1 MSSAPLL
8 TTLALAPPSG
18 PPATLVALRN
28 RLQNPRAPQPT
39 PMAGSTAS
47 STSDAERVSI
57 RCAGLV
63 REVAAAQGFLACGL
77 GHTPAFYPQHGA
89 RCACAAALSDTRRA
103 WCGWSPSDGAPF
115 GVPAAENKS
124 QSAPDPKGPTS
135 AKEDF
140 GYMAAPS
147 RRYRTLA
154 WLWHNLR
161 CEGVEGL
168 MGGDGDVAVRVPRL
182 LVTRLRVLLARR
194 HKQRSIS
201 QRMVEREI
209 VRRLRVSFAIDD
221 LVEDH
226 SDA

>member
-1 MSSAPLL
+1 M
-8 TTLALAPPSG
+8 PSG
-18 PPATLVALRN
+18 YP
-28 RLQNPRAPQPT
+28 
-39 PMAGSTAS
+39 
-47 STSDAERVSI
+47 SDV
-57 RCAGLV
+57 
-63 REVAAAQGFLACGL
+63 
-77 GHTPAFYPQHGA
+77 P
-89 RCACAAALSDTRRA
+89 A
-103 WCGWSPSDGAPF
+103 WCEKWLRLRAFLHAASGIPPHSTPSMVRDVPALQRYLTPGAPGADGHPPDGAPF

-147 RRYRTLA
+147 RHYPTLG
-154 WLWHNLR
+154 WVWHNLR

-194 HKQRSIS
+194 HKQRAIS

-226 SDA
+226 SDG